1 MRISRSMGF
10 TRLDASLRKMDV
22 QLASETL
29 YLKKIDDAEIPKHG
43 NYISR
48 NMRLLEEVGHVESNE

>member
-1 MRISRSMGF
+1 MGF